1 MRSRPAALE
10 TLPVEDTAVTVS
22 GIASAGTE
30 ASALPGER
38 AVTPEVVREHNL
50 NQQEYARILDLLGRT
65 PTLTELGVFSA
76 LWSEHCSYKHS
87 KPVLKTFPSSGP
99 LVIQGPGE
107 NAGVLRL
114 PDGWAVAFKI
124 ESHNHPSAVEPYQ
137 GAATG
142 VGGILRDVFTM
153 GARPV
158 ALLNSLRFGPLEHPR
173 NRYLFAGVVRGVGDY
188 GNCVG
193 VPTLGGE
200 VHFAPGYTGNP
211 LVNAMCVGLLRERD
225 LIRAAA
231 EGVGNVLL
239 CVGAR
244 TGRDGIH
251 GASFASEELSE
262 KSESRRP
269 QVQVGDPFTE
279 KLLLEASL
287 ELITSGLIV
296 AIQDMGAAGL
306 TSSSAEM
313 AARGGVGVEI
323 DTALVPTR
331 EEGMTP
337 YEILLSE
344 SQERMLVVAEP
355 GRVGDIQAV
364 CAKWELSATPVGHVT
379 DDGIYRVR
387 HNGQTVVAIP
397 GQRLLEECPIYYP
410 EAEEGKEARARRS
423 ALDLSEPVVDLEG
436 ALELLL
442 DHPNLAS
449 KRWVYEQYD
458 STVQAGTVLPPGSDA
473 GVLRVAGSDFGLAV
487 SVDCNSRLVAL
498 DPYEGGKAAVA
509 EAARNVAC
517 TGAMPIG
524 ITNCLNFGNPEK
536 PDVFYQFRE
545 AARGIADAC
554 RAFGTP
560 VTGGNVSFYNESP
573 NGAIDPT
580 PVIGMIGLLP
590 RVEDRVASYFDSP
603 RDEVYILGETSG
615 ILGGSSYWAEVCD
628 FVGGEP
634 PSVDL
639 EAELRLQRFLAAAA
653 EQRLLRSAHD
663 CSEGGLVVALAEAVI
678 GGPYV
683 PGSLGADLDLSGY
696 APDVPLD
703 GLLYGED
710 GARAVVSCAPPSSRF
725 LIALANEHRVPVFHA
740 GRVQSAGALE
750 LQVGDQVFSWN
761 TEALRR
767 IYFDAIPRRM
777 QHPDVDRAAGE

>member
-1 MRSRPAALE
+1 MAASSRCS
-10 TLPVEDTAVTVS
+10 AV
-22 GIASAGTE
+22 
-30 ASALPGER
+30 P
-38 AVTPEVVREHNL
+38 
-50 NQQEYARILDLLGRT
+50 

-87 KPVLKTFPSSGP
+87 KPVLKTFPTSGAQ
-99 LVIQGPGE
+99 VVQGPGE

-114 PDGWAVAFKI
+114 PEGWAVAFKI

-158 ALLNSLRFGPLEHPR
+158 AVLNSLRFGPLDIPR
-173 NRYLFAGVVRGVGDY
+173 NRYLLAGVVRGVGDY

-200 VHFAPGYTGNP
+200 IGFAEGYTGNP
-211 LVNAMCVGLLRERD
+211 LVNAMCVGLLKESD

-231 EGVGNVLL
+231 HGVGNVLL

-262 KSESRRP
+262 KSEARRP

-331 EEGMTP
+331 EPGMTP

-355 GRVGDIQAV
+355 GRVAEVQAV
-364 CAKWELSATPVGHVT
+364 CARWELGAAPIGRVT
-379 DDGIYRVR
+379 DDGIFRVR
-387 HNGQTVVAIP
+387 HEGLVVAAIP
-397 GQRLLEECPIYYP
+397 GQRLVDDCPIYTP
-410 EAEEGKEARARRS
+410 DAREGEDARARRA
-423 ALDLSEPVVDLEG
+423 ALPTKPPAAGLRG

-442 DHPNLAS
+442 DSPNIAS
-449 KRWVYEQYD
+449 KRWMYEQFD
-458 STVQAGTVLPPGSDA
+458 STVQASTVLGPGGDA
-473 GVLRVAGSDFGLAV
+473 GVLRVPGTTFGLAV
-487 SVDCNSRLVAL
+487 SVDCNNRLVGL

-517 TGAMPIG
+517 TGALPLG
-524 ITNCLNFGNPEK
+524 ITDCLNFGNPEK
-536 PDVFYQFRE
+536 PEVFHQFKE
-545 AARGIADAC
+545 ACRGIAEAC
-554 RAFGTP
+554 KAFDTP

-573 NGAIDPT
+573 TGAVDPT
-580 PVIGMIGLLP
+580 PTVGMVGLLEN
-590 RVEDRVASYFDSP
+590 VEDRVPSHFASP
-603 RDEVYILGETSG
+603 GDEIFVLGATG
-615 ILGGSSYWAEVCD
+615 GVLGGSAYWAEIRQ
-628 FVGGEP
+628 FIGGQP
-634 PSVDL
+634 ATVDL
-639 EAELRLQRFLAAAA
+639 DAELGLQRLLVAAARR
-653 EQRLLRSAHD
+653 RLLRSAHD
-663 CSEGGLVVALAEAVI
+663 CSEGGLLVALTEAAI
-678 GGPYV
+678 GGAYV
-683 PGSLGADLDLSGY
+683 TEGRGIACDLSGY
-696 APDVPLD
+696 SPGIPADA
-703 GLLYGED
+703 LLYGED
-710 GARAVVSCAPPSSRF
+710 GARAVVSCAPDHAAT
-725 LIALANEHRVPVFHA
+725 LEALAREHGVPVFRA
-740 GRVQSAGALE
+740 GRVERASGDLTVDVAGQSL
-750 LQVGDQVFSWN
+750 SWSIP
-761 TEALRR
+761 ALRK
-767 IYFDAIPRRM
+767 IYFEAIPRRM
-777 QHPDVDRAAGE
+777 RHPDADRSAGA

>member
-1 MRSRPAALE
+1 M
-10 TLPVEDTAVTVS
+10 
-22 GIASAGTE
+22 
-30 ASALPGER
+30 
-38 AVTPEVVREHNL
+38 
-50 NQQEYARILDLLGRT
+50 LGRT
-65 PTLTELGVFSA
+65 PTFPELGIFSA

-87 KPVLKTFPSSGP
+87 RPILKTFPTTGAH
-99 LVIQGPGE
+99 VVQGPGE

-114 PDGWAVAFKI
+114 PGGWAVAFKI

-158 ALLNSLRFGPLEHPR
+158 AVLNSLRFGPLDQPR

-200 VHFAPGYTGNP
+200 VGFAPGYGGNP
-211 LVNAMCVGLLRERD
+211 LVNAMCIGLLREQD

-231 EGVGNVLL
+231 QGVGNVLL

-287 ELITSGLIV
+287 ELITSDLIV

-323 DTALVPTR
+323 DTGLVPTR

-344 SQERMLVVAEP
+344 SQERMLVVATPE
-355 GRVGDIQAV
+355 RVAEVQRV
-364 CAKWELSATPVGHVT
+364 CEKWELTATPIGRVT
-379 DDGIYRVR
+379 DDGIFRVK
-387 HNGQTVVAIP
+387 HHGLTVAAIP
-397 GQRLLEECPIYYP
+397 GQRLVDDCPIYYP
-410 EAEEGKEARARRS
+410 EARESEEARLRRS
-423 ALDLSEPVVDLEG
+423 APSTGSGQAVPPRPPKADPRG

-442 DHPNLAS
+442 DSPGIAS

-458 STVQAGTVLPPGSDA
+458 STVQASTVLGPGGDA
-473 GVLRVAGSDFGLAV
+473 GVLRVPGTQFGLAV
-487 SVDCNSRLVAL
+487 TVDCNSRLVAL

-517 TGAMPIG
+517 TGARPLG
-524 ITNCLNFGNPEK
+524 VTDCLNFGNPEK
-536 PDVFYQFRE
+536 P
-545 AARGIADAC
+545 
-554 RAFGTP
+554 
-560 VTGGNVSFYNESP
+560 
-573 NGAIDPT
+573 
-580 PVIGMIGLLP
+580 
-590 RVEDRVASYFDSP
+590 EDR
-603 RDEVYILGETSG
+603 
-615 ILGGSSYWAEVCD
+615 
-628 FVGGEP
+628 
-634 PSVDL
+634 
-639 EAELRLQRFLAAAA
+639 
-653 EQRLLRSAHD
+653 
-663 CSEGGLVVALAEAVI
+663 
-678 GGPYV
+678 
-683 PGSLGADLDLSGY
+683 
-696 APDVPLD
+696 
-703 GLLYGED
+703 
-710 GARAVVSCAPPSSRF
+710 
-725 LIALANEHRVPVFHA
+725 
-740 GRVQSAGALE
+740 
-750 LQVGDQVFSWN
+750 
-761 TEALRR
+761 
-767 IYFDAIPRRM
+767 
-777 QHPDVDRAAGE
+777 

>member
-1 MRSRPAALE
+1 
-10 TLPVEDTAVTVS
+10 
-22 GIASAGTE
+22 
-30 ASALPGER
+30 
-38 AVTPEVVREHNL
+38 VTPEVVREHNL
-50 NQQEYARILDLLGRT
+50 NELEYGRIVEMLGRA

-87 KPVLKTFPSSGP
+87 KPVLKTFPTTGP
-99 LVIQGPGE
+99 HVIQGPGE

-142 VGGILRDVFTM
+142 VGGILRDVFAM

-158 ALLNSLRFGPLEHPR
+158 ALLNSLRFGPLDHPR

-200 VHFAPGYTGNP
+200 VNFAPGYTGNP

-231 EGVGNVLL
+231 HGVGNVLL

-269 QVQVGDPFTE
+269 QVQIGDPFTE

-287 ELITSGLIV
+287 ELITSRLIV

-323 DTALVPTR
+323 DTGLVPTR

-355 GRVGDIQAV
+355 ARVPEIQSV
-364 CAKWELSATPVGHVT
+364 CAKWELTATPIGQVT
-379 DDGIYRVR
+379 DDGIFRVR
-387 HNGQTVVAIP
+387 HHGQTVVAIP
-397 GQRLLEECPIYYP
+397 GQRLVDDCPAYHP
-410 EAEEGKEARARRS
+410 EARESEEARLRRS
-423 ALDLSEPVVDLEG
+423 TIDPADPVVDLEG
-436 ALELLL
+436 ALEMLLGCP
-442 DHPNLAS
+442 DIAS

-458 STVQAGTVLPPGSDA
+458 STVQAATVISPGSDA
-473 GVLRVAGSDFGLAV
+473 GVLRVPGSGFGLAV
-487 SVDCNSRLVAL
+487 TVDCNARLVAL

-509 EAARNVAC
+509 EAARNIAC
-517 TGAMPIG
+517 TGATPLG

-536 PDVFYQFRE
+536 PEVFFQFRE

-560 VTGGNVSFYNESP
+560 VTGGNVSFYNENPSA
-573 NGAIDPT
+573 AIDPT

-590 RVEDRVASYFDSP
+590 RVEDRVGSYFDSP
-603 RDEVYILGETSG
+603 GDEVFILGQTSG
-615 ILGGSSYWAEVCD
+615 ILGGSTYWAEVCD
-628 FVGGEP
+628 FVGGDP
-634 PSVDL
+634 PAVDL
-639 EAELRLQRFLAAAA
+639 EAELRLQRLLTAAV
-653 EQRLLRSAHD
+653 ERRLLRSAHD
-663 CSEGGLVVALAEAVI
+663 CSEGGLAVALAEAVI

-683 PGSLGADLDLSGY
+683 PGSLGAGLDLTGY
-696 APDVPLD
+696 APDVPLE
-703 GLLYGED
+703 GVLYGED
-710 GARAVVSCAPPSSRF
+710 GARAVVSCSQGSARA
-725 LIALANEHRVPVFHA
+725 LIALADQHGVPVFRA
-740 GRVQSAGALE
+740 GLVESAGTLE
-750 LQVGDQVFSWN
+750 LQVGPQLFSWS

-777 QHPDVDRAAGE
+777 QYPEVDRAVGE

>member
-1 MRSRPAALE
+1 VTGS
-10 TLPVEDTAVTVS
+10 AVA
-22 GIASAGTE
+22 GGTE
-30 ASALPGER
+30 AFSFPGER
-38 AVTPEVVREHNL
+38 PVTAEVVREHNL
-50 NQQEYARILDLLGRT
+50 NRIEHERILEVLGRT

-87 KPVLKTFPSSGP
+87 KPVLKTFPTSGP
-99 LVIQGPGE
+99 QVVQGPGE

-158 ALLNSLRFGPLEHPR
+158 AVLNSLRFGPLDQPR

-200 VHFAPGYTGNP
+200 VAFAPGYAGNP
-211 LVNAMCVGLLRERD
+211 LVNAMCVGLLREQD

-231 EGVGNVLL
+231 QGVGNVLL

-262 KSESRRP
+262 KSEARRP

-323 DTALVPTR
+323 DTGLVPTR
-331 EEGMTP
+331 EPGMTP

-355 GRVGDIQAV
+355 HRVEAIQAV
-364 CAKWELSATPVGHVT
+364 CARWELGATPIGRVT
-379 DDGIYRVR
+379 DDGVFRVR
-387 HNGQTVVAIP
+387 HHGLVVAAIP
-397 GQRLLEECPIYYP
+397 GQRLVDDCPIYHP
-410 EAEEGKEARARRS
+410 DARESDAAVARRAAAPTVPARAD
-423 ALDLSEPVVDLEG
+423 AHG
-436 ALELLL
+436 ALTLLL
-442 DHPNLAS
+442 DSPNIAS

-458 STVQAGTVLPPGSDA
+458 SSVQASTVLAPGGDA
-473 GVLRVAGSDFGLAV
+473 GVLRVPGTDFGVAV
-487 SVDCNSRLVAL
+487 TVDCNARLVAL

-509 EAARNVAC
+509 EAARNIAC
-517 TGAMPIG
+517 TGAVPLG
-524 ITNCLNFGNPEK
+524 ITDCLNFGNPEK
-536 PDVFYQFRE
+536 PEVFYQFRE
-545 AARGIADAC
+545 ACRGIADAC
-554 RAFGTP
+554 RAFDTP
-560 VTGGNVSFYNESP
+560 VTGGNVSFYNQSP
-573 NGAIDPT
+573 TGAIDPT
-580 PVIGMIGLLP
+580 PTIGMVGLLQ
-590 RVEDRVASYFDSP
+590 RVERRVPSHFGRPGDA
-603 RDEVYILGETSG
+603 VLLLGVTRGE
-615 ILGGSSYWAEVCD
+615 LGGSAYWAEVRD
-628 FVGGEP
+628 FVGGRVP
-634 PSVDL
+634 PVDL
-639 EAELRLQRFLAAAA
+639 DAERRLQRLLAAAA
-653 EQRLLRSAHD
+653 GRGLLHSAHD
-663 CSEGGLVVALAEAVI
+663 CSEGGLLVALAEAAI
-678 GGPYV
+678 GGPYAHA
-683 PGSLGADLDLSGY
+683 PLGAALDLTGY
-696 APDVPLD
+696 ADAVAAEA
-703 GLLYGED
+703 LLYGED
-710 GARAVVSCAPPSSRF
+710 AGRVVVSCAAESVEP
-725 LIALANEHRVPVFHA
+725 LLGLAREQGVPAFRA
-740 GRVQSAGALE
+740 GRVTEASAPLE
-750 LQVGDQVFSWN
+750 LRVGGRVFSWS
-761 TEALRR
+761 TPALRR
-767 IYFDAIPRRM
+767 TYFEAIPRRM
-777 QHPDVDRAAGE
+777 QHPDIDRSAGE

>member
-1 MRSRPAALE
+1 
-10 TLPVEDTAVTVS
+10 VTVS
-22 GIASAGTE
+22 AVAGSTE
-30 ASALPGER
+30 ATAFPGER
-38 AVTPEVVREHNL
+38 PVTPEVVREHNL
-50 NQQEYARILDLLGRT
+50 NQLEYERILDLLGRP

-87 KPVLKTFPSSGP
+87 KPVLKTFPTTGP
-99 LVIQGPGE
+99 QVVQGPGE

-158 ALLNSLRFGPLEHPR
+158 AMLNSLRFGPLDHPR

-200 VHFAPGYTGNP
+200 VGFAPGYTGNP
-211 LVNAMCVGLLRERD
+211 LVNGMCVGLLRESD

-239 CVGAR
+239 AVGSR

-262 KSESRRP
+262 KSEARRP

-287 ELITSGLIV
+287 ELITSDLIV

-323 DTALVPTR
+323 DTGLVPTR

-344 SQERMLVVAEP
+344 SQERMLVVATP
-355 GRVGDIQAV
+355 DRVAEVQRV
-364 CAKWELSATPVGHVT
+364 CARWELSATPIGRVT
-379 DDGIYRVR
+379 DDGIFRVK
-387 HNGQTVVAIP
+387 HHGLTVAAIP
-397 GQRLLEECPIYYP
+397 GQRLVEDCPIYHP
-410 EAEEGKEARARRS
+410 EARESEAARSRRS
-423 ALDLSEPVVDLEG
+423 AVPPLPPKVDLQG

-442 DHPNLAS
+442 DSPNIAS

-458 STVQAGTVLPPGSDA
+458 STVQASTVLGPGGDA
-473 GVLRVAGSDFGLAV
+473 GVLRVPGTDFGLAV
-487 SVDCNSRLVAL
+487 TVDCNSRLVAL

-517 TGAMPIG
+517 TGARPLG
-524 ITNCLNFGNPEK
+524 ITDCLNFGNPEK
-536 PDVFYQFRE
+536 PEVFFQFRE
-545 AARGIADAC
+545 ACRGIADAC
-554 RAFGTP
+554 RAFATP

-573 NGAIDPT
+573 TGAVDPT
-580 PVIGMIGLLP
+580 PTIGMVGLLE
-590 RVEDRVASYFDSP
+590 RVDRWVPSHFATAGD
-603 RDEVYILGETSG
+603 DVLILGTTRGE
-615 ILGGSSYWAEVCD
+615 LGGSAYWSEIRE
-628 FVGGEP
+628 FVGGRAP
-634 PSVDL
+634 PVDL
-639 EAELRLQRFLAAAA
+639 EAERRLQELLVEAA
-653 EQRLLRSAHD
+653 RRGFLRSAHD
-663 CSEGGLVVALAEAVI
+663 AAEGGLLVTLAEAAI
-678 GGPYV
+678 GGAYAPS
-683 PGSLGADLDLSGY
+683 GLGAELDLEGY
-696 APDVPLD
+696 APGVDLE

-710 GARAVVSCAPPSSRF
+710 
-725 LIALANEHRVPVFHA
+725 A
-740 GRVQSAGALE
+740 GRVVLSADPASSAALAELAQERSVPIFRAGRVGGRTLE
-750 LQVGDQVFSWN
+750 LRARSRGFSWDVE
-761 TEALRR
+761 TLRR
-767 IYFDAIPRRM
+767 TYFEAIPRRM
-777 QHPDVDRAAGE
+777 QHADAERSVGE

>member
-1 MRSRPAALE
+1 
-10 TLPVEDTAVTVS
+10 
-22 GIASAGTE
+22 
-30 ASALPGER
+30 
-38 AVTPEVVREHNL
+38 
-50 NQQEYARILDLLGRT
+50 
-65 PTLTELGVFSA
+65 
-76 LWSEHCSYKHS
+76 
-87 KPVLKTFPSSGP
+87 LKTFPTAGP

-114 PDGWAVAFKI
+114 PEGWAVAFKI

-158 ALLNSLRFGPLEHPR
+158 ALLNSLRFGPLDHPR

-200 VHFAPGYTGNP
+200 VNFAQGYTGNP

-231 EGVGNVLL
+231 QGVGNVLL

-287 ELITSGLIV
+287 ELITSRLIV

-323 DTALVPTR
+323 DTGLVPTR

-355 GRVGDIQAV
+355 GQVAAIQTV
-364 CAKWELSATPVGHVT
+364 CAKWELSATPIGQVT
-379 DDGIYRVR
+379 DDGIFRVR
-387 HNGQTVVAIP
+387 HHGQTVVAIP
-397 GQRLLEECPIYYP
+397 AQRLLEDCPVYHP
-410 EAEEGKEARARRS
+410 VAAEAEEARARRS
-423 ALDLSEPVVDLEG
+423 ALDLSDPVVDLEG

-442 DHPNLAS
+442 DHPNIAS

-458 STVQAGTVLPPGSDA
+458 STVQAGTVLSPGSDA
-473 GVLRVAGSDFGLAV
+473 GVLRVPGTDFGLAV

-517 TGAMPIG
+517 TGAIPLG

-536 PDVFYQFRE
+536 PEVFYQFRE

-573 NGAIDPT
+573 AGAIDPT
-580 PVIGMIGLLP
+580 PTIGMVALLP
-590 RVEDRVASYFDSP
+590 RVEDRVSSYFESP

-615 ILGGSSYWAEVCD
+615 ILGGSAYWAEVCD
-628 FVGGEP
+628 FAGGEP
-634 PSVDL
+634 PAVDL
-639 EAELRLQRFLAAAA
+639 DAEVRLQRFLAAAT

-663 CSEGGLVVALAEAVI
+663 CSEGGLAVALAEAVI

-683 PGSLGADLDLSGY
+683 PGSLGADLDLTGY
-696 APDVPLD
+696 APDLPVD

-725 LIALANEHRVPVFHA
+725 LIALANQHGVPVFHA
-740 GRVQSAGALE
+740 GRVQSADALE
-750 LQVGDQVFSWN
+750 LQVGDQVFSWS

-777 QHPDVDRAAGE
+777 QHTDVDRAAGE

>member
-1 MRSRPAALE
+1 
-10 TLPVEDTAVTVS
+10 
-22 GIASAGTE
+22 
-30 ASALPGER
+30 
-38 AVTPEVVREHNL
+38 
-50 NQQEYARILDLLGRT
+50 
-65 PTLTELGVFSA
+65 
-76 LWSEHCSYKHS
+76 
-87 KPVLKTFPSSGP
+87 
-99 LVIQGPGE
+99 
-107 NAGVLRL
+107 
-114 PDGWAVAFKI
+114 
-124 ESHNHPSAVEPYQ
+124 
-137 GAATG
+137 
-142 VGGILRDVFTM
+142 
-153 GARPV
+153 
-158 ALLNSLRFGPLEHPR
+158 
-173 NRYLFAGVVRGVGDY
+173 VRGIGDY

-200 VHFAPGYTGNP
+200 VNFAPGYTGNP

-225 LIRAAA
+225 LIRAVAQ
-231 EGVGNVLL
+231 GVGNVLL
-239 CVGAR
+239 SVGAR

-262 KSESRRP
+262 KSEGRRP

-287 ELITSGLIV
+287 ELITSRLIV

-323 DTALVPTR
+323 DTGLVPTR
-331 EEGMTP
+331 EEGMTA

-355 GRVGDIQAV
+355 ARVPDIQAV
-364 CAKWELSATPVGHVT
+364 CTKWELTATLIGHVT
-379 DDGIYRVR
+379 DDGIFRVR
-387 HNGQTVVAIP
+387 HHGQTVVAIP
-397 GQRLLEECPIYYP
+397 GQRLVEDCPIYNP
-410 EAEEGKEARARRS
+410 EAEEGKEARLRRS
-423 ALDLSEPVVDLEG
+423 VIDPQEPVVDLEG

-442 DHPNLAS
+442 GHPDIAS

-458 STVQAGTVLPPGSDA
+458 STVQASTVIPPAADA
-473 GVLRVAGSDFGLAV
+473 GVIRVPGTGFGLAMT
-487 SVDCNSRLVAL
+487 VDCNARLVSL

-517 TGAMPIG
+517 TGAQPLG

-536 PDVFYQFRE
+536 PEVFFQFRE
-545 AARGIADAC
+545 ACRGIADAC

-573 NGAIDPT
+573 SGAIDPT
-580 PVIGMIGLLP
+580 PTIGMLGLLP
-590 RVEDRVASYFDSP
+590 RVEDRVGSYFDSP
-603 RDEVYILGETSG
+603 DDEVFILGQTSG
-615 ILGGSSYWAEVCD
+615 ILGGSAYWSEVCD
-628 FVGGEP
+628 FVGGDP
-634 PSVDL
+634 PAVDL
-639 EAELRLQRFLAAAA
+639 EAELRLQRLLAAAA
-653 EQRLLRSAHD
+653 ARRLLRSAHD
-663 CSEGGLVVALAEAVI
+663 CSEGGLAVALAEAVI

-683 PGSLGADLDLSGY
+683 PGSLGASLDLTGY

-710 GARAVVSCAPPSSRF
+710 GARAVVSCSQASARP
-725 LIALANEHRVPVFHA
+725 LIALADEHGVPVFRA
-740 GRVQSAGALE
+740 GPVEGAGTLE
-750 LQVGDQVFSWN
+750 LQVGSQLFSWS

-777 QHPDVDRAAGE
+777 QHPDVDRAVGE

>member
-1 MRSRPAALE
+1 VTSSSVAG
-10 TLPVEDTAVTVS
+10 AV
-22 GIASAGTE
+22 TE
-30 ASALPGER
+30 ASPLPGEPQI
-38 AVTPEVVREHNL
+38 TPEIVREHNL
-50 NQQEYARILDLLGRT
+50 NDQEYSRIVEMLGRT
-65 PTLTELGVFSA
+65 PTFTELGVFSA

-87 KPVLKTFPSSGP
+87 KPVLKTFPTTGP
-99 LVIQGPGE
+99 QVIQGPGE

-114 PDGWAVAFKI
+114 PEGWAVAFKI

-158 ALLNSLRFGPLEHPR
+158 ALLNSLRFGPLDYPR

-200 VHFAPGYTGNP
+200 VNFAPGYTGNP

-231 EGVGNVLL
+231 HGVGNTLL
-239 CVGAR
+239 AVGAR

-262 KSESRRP
+262 KSEARRP

-344 SQERMLVVAEP
+344 SQERMLVVAKP
-355 GRVGDIQAV
+355 SRVSEIQAI
-364 CAKWELSATPVGHVT
+364 CAKWELNATPIGRVT
-379 DDGIYRVR
+379 DDGVFRVR

-397 GQRLLEECPIYYP
+397 GQRLVEDCPIYYP
-410 EAEEGKEARARRS
+410 EARESEEARARR
-423 ALDLSEPVVDLEG
+423 AAVDPGMPVVDLEG
-436 ALELLL
+436 ALEMLL
-442 DHPNLAS
+442 DTPSIAS
-449 KRWVYEQYD
+449 KRWVFEQYD
-458 STVQAGTVLPPGSDA
+458 STVQASTVLPPGSDA
-473 GVLRVAGSDFGLAV
+473 GVLRVPGAEFGLAMT
-487 SVDCNSRLVAL
+487 VDCNSRLIAL

-509 EAARNVAC
+509 EAARNIAC
-517 TGAMPIG
+517 TGAVPLG
-524 ITNCLNFGNPEK
+524 ITDCLNFGNPEK
-536 PDVFYQFRE
+536 PEVFFQFRE
-545 AARGIADAC
+545 ACRGIADAC
-554 RAFGTP
+554 RAFNTP

-573 NGAIDPT
+573 TGAIDPT
-580 PVIGMIGLLP
+580 PTIGMVGLLP
-590 RVEDRVASYFDSP
+590 RVENRVPSYFDSP
-603 RDEVYILGETSG
+603 HDEVFIVGATSG

-628 FVGGEP
+628 FVGGDQP
-634 PSVDL
+634 AVDL
-639 EAELRLQRFLAAAA
+639 EAEVQLQRLLTAAA
-653 EQRLLRSAHD
+653 ERRLLRSAHD
-663 CSEGGLVVALAEAVI
+663 CSEGGLAVALAEAVM

-683 PGSLGADLDLSGY
+683 VGTLGASLDLTGY
-696 APDVPLD
+696 APDVPTE
-703 GLLYGED
+703 GVLYGED
-710 GARAVVSCAPPSSRF
+710 GARAIVTCSAASARH
-725 LIALANEHRVPVFHA
+725 LIALANEHQVPVFHA
-740 GRVQSAGALE
+740 GRVESAGTLE
-750 LQVGDQVFSWN
+750 LHVGSDVFSWN

-767 IYFDAIPRRM
+767 IYLEAIPRRM
-777 QHPDVDRAAGE
+777 QHPDVDRAVGE